1 VKNGGI
7 AATDFAKAMSVK
19 KERKERKKMNF
30 RRATYLAVS
39 VMENLCFFAI
49 FAIFCGYSIPSFLA
63 VPDIRAY

>member
-19 KERKERKKMNF
+19 KERKKMNF

-63 VPDIRAY
+63 VP